1 MNPMIFLILFFSLSG
16 FSDELSRPGLTLY
29 QDHKYSEALIQ
40 FEKQLKNNPKDGL
53 IWFSKAKTMYALLKK
68 KDELFGCIEEN
79 TVGFKI
85 LHALSEAVENDMT
98 AVNKE
103 LEKNDPVFADFK
115 KTTQFQK
122 WLIAIKLFKPL
133 NDSKAFISKNPYWLP
148 SSNEDENWN
157 TSFEFKPNGDVF
169 KAKLNQSGKKITQYQ
184 FEKDGSLVW
193 DKKKYVLKPIK
204 IYFNSGNYYFF
215 VASLE
220 GDENYILGPKSSSQC
235 DDSFNY

>member
-1 MNPMIFLILFFSLSG
+1 MNPIIVLILFFSLSSIAG
-16 FSDELSRPGLTLY
+16 DPRQTGLSFY

-40 FEKQLKNNPKDGL
+40 FEKQLKNNPKDAL
-53 IWFSKAKTMYALLKK
+53 TWFSKAKTMYALLKK

-98 AVNKE
+98 LVNKE
-103 LEKNDPVFADFK
+103 LEKNDPVFNDFK
-115 KTTQFQK
+115 KMSQFQK

-133 NDSKAFISKNPYWLP
+133 NDSKAFIMNTPFWLP
-148 SSNEDENWN
+148 SSNEDENWSV
-157 TSFEFKPNGDVF
+157 SFEFKPNGDVF
-169 KAKLNQSGKKITQYQ
+169 KAKLNQAEKKVSQYT
-184 FEKDGSLVW
+184 FEKDGSLFW
-193 DKKKYVLKPIK
+193 DKKKYVFKPVK
-204 IYFNSGNYYFF
+204 IYFDSGKYYFF

-220 GDENYILGPKSSSQC
+220 GDENYVLGPKSSSQC